1 MVKSNQ
7 VLDSLN
13 ALHCV
18 LTELVVGYFLD
29 LKGKERSSDPNTSVK
44 DCPFIVVHHFN
55 LIGCQLILCEFLALR
70 VIQPRHSKLFFLTH
84 GMISIEE

>member
-29 LKGKERSSDPNTSVK
+29 LKGKERSSDPNTSVNFSRRTA
-44 DCPFIVVHHFN
+44 PLLLFI
-55 LIGCQLILCEFLALR
+55 ILILL
-70 VIQPRHSKLFFLTH
+70 VVN
-84 GMISIEE
+84 